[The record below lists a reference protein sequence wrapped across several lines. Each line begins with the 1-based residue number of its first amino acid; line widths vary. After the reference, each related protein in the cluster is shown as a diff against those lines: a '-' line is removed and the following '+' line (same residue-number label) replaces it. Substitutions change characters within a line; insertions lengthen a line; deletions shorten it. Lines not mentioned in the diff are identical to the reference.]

1 MHAGLVYFKIHI
13 VSRVISYAT
22 MLHLEKLFV
31 DDRSNFCVRTRAPAT
46 SEAIAVRVVSGTAIS
61 QTVIFLIVFTTDASH
76 KVSNQMCNHSEARR
90 SHTLRMIFLSPPAHS
105 RPSCCATK

>member
-22 MLHLEKLFV
+22 MLHLDKLFV
-31 DDRSNFCVRTRAPAT
+31 DDRSNFCVRTGAPAT

-61 QTVIFLIVFTTDASH
+61 QTVIFLIVFTPSFQATDASH
-76 KVSNQMCNHSEARR
+76 KVSKQMCNHERNFPSNDPNFSTA
-90 SHTLRMIFLSPPAHS
+90 LFHS
-105 RPSCCATK
+105 IH